1 MFLFCSIAIESERRA
16 VGRTRPSERQTKTGK
31 TAGKNAERS
40 LGRSG
45 DKILKL
51 QETIKAQRRELREM
65 EARIAQLVGRA
76 AHHDDSRA
84 ERDELKNEVREL
96 TRANREHV
104 KRNEL
109 LRAANLK
116 LKAVSNSRRPAAESV
131 TLDFADQHGFADEGS
146 SRIGKGLKGRKPG
159 RSNANALRTSAA

>member
-16 VGRTRPSERQTKTGK
+16 VGRTRPGERQKKTGMPV
-31 TAGKNAERS
+31 GKNAEAS
-40 LGRSG
+40 LGRSS

-51 QETIKAQRRELREM
+51 QDTIKAQRRELREM

-76 AHHDDSRA
+76 AHQDDPRA

-109 LRAANLK
+109 L
-116 LKAVSNSRRPAAESV
+116 KAEN
-131 TLDFADQHGFADEGS
+131 
-146 SRIGKGLKGRKPG
+146 
-159 RSNANALRTSAA
+159 